1 MRQVLLA
8 GPERIETREVPL
20 PEVQP
25 GWVLARTLRTGICGT
40 DVHSYFGETIFGKV
54 FPFHI
59 GHEVCAEVEAVGPG
73 CRTLAPGDVIVVNPF
88 FTCGACTP
96 CYLGKENNCSHKT
109 TIGLHGF
116 GGFSEYVCVPAASAF
131 PVHSGEYAA
140 MSLAEPLAT
149 VLYGFEKLRID
160 PTMQVLIQGAGA
172 IGLMFLQLAAA
183 ANAARI
189 VVSDLNRDKLAAAG
203 RLGADLAL
211 CPRDS
216 ADLNT
221 LEALSRDGFDI
232 VIDCTGSIAS
242 MQTTVDRIAFGG
254 QILLFGLCTADA
266 AMEIKPF
273 RLYQKDASILSSFA
287 LNKPAFR
294 KAVALLENGKIRT
307 DLLIDSVRPLS
318 ELENSIREIAAGK
331 AGGKIV
337 IDTTR

>member
-1 MRQVLLA
+1 
-8 GPERIETREVPL
+8 
-20 PEVQP
+20 
-25 GWVLARTLRTGICGT
+25 
-40 DVHSYFGETIFGKV
+40 
-54 FPFHI
+54 
-59 GHEVCAEVEAVGPG
+59 
-73 CRTLAPGDVIVVNPF
+73 
-88 FTCGACTP
+88 
-96 CYLGKENNCSHKT
+96 
-109 TIGLHGF
+109 
-116 GGFSEYVCVPAASAF
+116 
-131 PVHSGEYAA
+131 
-140 MSLAEPLAT
+140 
-149 VLYGFEKLRID
+149 
-160 PTMQVLIQGAGA
+160 MQVLIQGAGA

-216 ADLNT
+216 ADLDT

-273 RLYQKDASILSSFA
+273 RLYQKDASILTSFA
-287 LNKPAFR
+287 LNKSAFR